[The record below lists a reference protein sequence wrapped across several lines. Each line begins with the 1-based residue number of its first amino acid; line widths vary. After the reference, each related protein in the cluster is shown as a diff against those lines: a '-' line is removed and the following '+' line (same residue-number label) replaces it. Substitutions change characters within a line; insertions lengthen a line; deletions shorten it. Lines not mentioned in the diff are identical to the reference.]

1 MTVVQKALAE
11 IMLQFNLFFKF
22 HAKCIINSV
31 PGVVIMVAIV
41 KSVAF
46 RWPDKRGF

>member
-1 MTVVQKALAE
+1 MTVVQKAVAE
-11 IMLQFNLFFKF
+11 IMLQFKLFFKF